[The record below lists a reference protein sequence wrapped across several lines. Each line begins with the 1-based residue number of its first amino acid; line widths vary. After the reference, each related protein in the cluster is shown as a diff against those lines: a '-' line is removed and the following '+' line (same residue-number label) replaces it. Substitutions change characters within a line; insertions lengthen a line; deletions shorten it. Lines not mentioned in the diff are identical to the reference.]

1 MKHRPLLAHVL
12 FLLCVLLCLTGAR
25 GGKHSPVMFL
35 AALCLIEAAVAVSC
49 VRGKNARAAGDV
61 GALLFLFFAV
71 WQTVTHF
78 GWADPILFPTPEAVF
93 AVFWTQRAEM
103 AAGVLS
109 SMGLLAVGF
118 LLALPLGSVAGMAV
132 GRSPRLRGAVLPA
145 VRVLTPVS
153 PIIYAPYLVA
163 VMPSFRAAAAAV
175 IFIGIFLPTLLSMSE
190 RAAHLDQTLLDTA
203 QMLRL
208 SRRETIFE
216 VVVPYLFPSMLMSL
230 RQSFSTS
237 FMLLTMAEMLGSRTG
252 MGYFIRKFADYADYT
267 KVAAGILLVAAVIT
281 VLNRLLDRL
290 STRLVRWTPAP

>member
-1 MKHRPLLAHVL
+1 MKHRPILAHVL

-78 GWADPILFPTPEAVF
+78 GWVNPILFPTPEAVF

>member
-1 MKHRPLLAHVL
+1 ML
-12 FLLCVLLCLTGAR
+12 FLLCVLLCLTGVR

-78 GWADPILFPTPEAVF
+78 GWVNSILFPTPEAVF